1 MSAQPC
7 RVPHPN
13 TGRQG
18 AAAPVPSRHPSPHMP
33 LFTLPTHP
41 TPNTPLPRVWQVG
54 EVPSAPR
61 ELSRTSKARKGDRTN
76 RCGTGVGGGWGA
88 WARRRSKKDQKQNQQ
103 NTRREMIRSSSRLFY
118 LPGGT
123 PDTWLVGTI
132 GLPFFLLQLSM
143 QALGKRRGGRG
154 RSLSLRVPLRRAWT
168 PGEASLQHTKL
179 MFFPSV
185 EVRGVPKP
193 MTEINCSALLDE
205 QKKLLIF

>member
-76 RCGTGVGGGWGA
+76 PVRHRGGGWLGGLGQEA
-88 WARRRSKKDQKQNQQ
+88 QQKRPETKPTEHQAGDDPIFKQAFLPPRG
-103 NTRREMIRSSSRLFY
+103 NTGHMASGNNRPSFLPSPAEHASSGEEERGERETS
-118 LPGGT
+118 LPEG
-123 PDTWLVGTI
+123 P
-132 GLPFFLLQLSM
+132 P
-143 QALGKRRGGRG
+143 A
-154 RSLSLRVPLRRAWT
+154 
-168 PGEASLQHTKL
+168 
-179 MFFPSV
+179 
-185 EVRGVPKP
+185 
-193 MTEINCSALLDE
+193 
-205 QKKLLIF
+205 